1 MSLPKRIDEL
11 TTADAGQVADDTY
24 LIFLGNP
31 ATGELFKTTRDQL
44 VPAVTTTIE
53 KKNYTADGTEGTTL
67 TFAELAGK
75 TIFLIV
81 REGNPIHEAGT
92 PDEGEFSWDGTDI
105 GLGLATRPGQRFL
118 ILYA

>member
-44 VPAVTTTIE
+44 VPAVTTTIL
-53 KKNYTADGTEGTTL
+53 KKLYTADGTEGTTL
-67 TFAELAGK
+67 TIADLAGK
-75 TIFLIV
+75 TMYLVV
-81 REGNPIHEAGT
+81 REGNPLHEAGT
-92 PDEGEFSWDGTDI
+92 PDEGEYAWDGTNI
-105 GLGLATRPGQRFL
+105 LLGLSTLAGQRFL
-118 ILYA
+118 FLYA